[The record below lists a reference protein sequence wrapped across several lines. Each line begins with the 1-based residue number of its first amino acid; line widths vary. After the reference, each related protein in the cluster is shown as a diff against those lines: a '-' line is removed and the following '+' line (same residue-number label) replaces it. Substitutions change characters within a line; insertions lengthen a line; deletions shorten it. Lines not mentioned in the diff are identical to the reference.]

1 MVISRING
9 NPYCRAIPIA
19 LVAVDAEGSVETK
32 SIKST
37 GKLMSVL
44 ECFSTRD
51 RLLTVTEIAARTGL
65 PRSTA
70 HRAILSLKE
79 IGFLD
84 QDGSRE
90 AYRLGLKLFQL
101 GVTVL
106 HNMDVQSEARPLVES
121 LGSLVGENIHLC
133 VFDGERMVFV
143 ERAAGGRTGANNA
156 TITMEL
162 SPCYCTGVGKATLA
176 FQDEAA
182 VAKVVAA
189 GLARFTAST
198 LTDAD
203 ALIAALA
210 EIRQRGYAL
219 DLGEHKSDVH
229 CVAAPIRASN
239 GRVIAAIS
247 ASGEADRLP
256 VERLHKMAP
265 YVVSHAGAISR
276 RLGFL
281 EAGTEPAL

>member
-1 MVISRING
+1 MEIKG
-9 NPYCRAIPIA
+9 N
-19 LVAVDAEGSVETK
+19 
-32 SIKST
+32 KST
-37 GKLMSVL
+37 AKLMSVL

-106 HNMDVQSEARPLVES
+106 HNMDLQTEARPLVES

-143 ERAAGGRTGANNA
+143 ERAAGGRTGAHNA

-182 VAKVVAA
+182 LARVIQA
-189 GLARFTAST
+189 GLTRFTAAT
-198 LTDAD
+198 LTDPA
-203 ALIAALA
+203 ALMAALA
-210 EIRQRGYAL
+210 EIRERGYSL
-219 DLGEHKSDVH
+219 DLGEHKSNVH
-229 CVAAPIRASN
+229 CVAAPIRAAN

-247 ASGEADRLP
+247 ASGEADRMP
-256 VERLHKMAP
+256 PERLHKIAP

-276 RLGFL
+276 RLGYA
-281 EAGTEPAL
+281 EDAAEHAV

>member
-1 MVISRING
+1 MIVSRIDG
-9 NPYCRAIPIA
+9 NPCCRGTPIA
-19 LVAVDAEGSVETK
+19 LGAVDAEGSVETK

-44 ECFSTRD
+44 ECFSTRE

-106 HNMDVQSEARPLVES
+106 HNMDLQSEARPLVES
-121 LGSLVGENIHLC
+121 LGSLVGETVHLC

-143 ERAAGGRTGANNA
+143 ERVAGGRTGATNA

-162 SPCYCTGVGKATLA
+162 TPCYCTGVGKATLA
-176 FQDEAA
+176 FQDEAT
-182 VAKVVAA
+182 VRKVMGA
-189 GLARFTAST
+189 GLPRFTPNT
-198 LTDAD
+198 LTDP
-203 ALIAALA
+203 AALA
-210 EIRQRGYAL
+210 AELAAIRSRGYAF
-219 DLGEHKSDVH
+219 DLGEHKIDVH

-239 GRVIAAIS
+239 GRVIGAIS
-247 ASGEADRLP
+247 ISGEAGRLP
-256 VERLHKMAP
+256 TARLDRIAP
-265 YVVSHAGAISR
+265 YVMSHAAAISR
-276 RLGFL
+276 RLGHVEDVPEL
-281 EAGTEPAL
+281 VI

>member
-1 MVISRING
+1 
-9 NPYCRAIPIA
+9 
-19 LVAVDAEGSVETK
+19 VETK

-37 GKLMSVL
+37 GKLMRVL
-44 ECFSTRD
+44 ECFSTRE

-106 HNMDVQSEARPLVES
+106 HNMDVQTEARPLVES
-121 LGSLVGENIHLC
+121 LGSLVGETVHLC

-143 ERAAGGRTGANNA
+143 ERAAGGRTGAHNA

-162 SPCYCTGVGKATLA
+162 SPSYCTGVGKASLA

-182 VAKVVAA
+182 VARVIAA
-189 GLARFTAST
+189 GLAPFTPNTITDPQT
-198 LTDAD
+198 LT
-203 ALIAALA
+203 AALA
-210 EIRQRGYAL
+210 EIRERGYAL
-219 DLGEHKSDVH
+219 DVGEHKSDVH

-247 ASGEADRLP
+247 VSGEADRLP
-256 VERLHKMAP
+256 VERLHRIAP
-265 YVVSHAGAISR
+265 YVMSHAGAISR
-276 RLGFL
+276 RLGFVADAL
-281 EAGTEPAL
+281 ETSL